1 MIDVPEAL
9 RQRVRQRIAELLAA
23 IFVVFPECQMDRI
36 GRTLFDHIAARRVFL
51 RFDTHARRKIVKVA
65 ADIGVRRIPR
75 CPSHPTDEKRRE
87 GGRTKGSVRD
97 RPFRS
102 RADRGADILRAAAR
116 HMHDAAVLHRRAF
129 RKIRGHRAR
138 EVHRHADGIVRLNS
152 VSVVCEIDV
161 VDDALSRTGLVPGDA
176 ERLLDRPDRRL
187 IESRPRCRIVD
198 MKLGSFRELRRICCR
213 RSHGHVVRCHREG
226 RDILHLRGRSRRGR
240 R

>member
-87 GGRTKGSVRD
+87 GGRTKGGVCYGSF
-97 RPFRS
+97 FRCTN
-102 RADRGADILRAAAR
+102 GFCDIFCLSIC
-116 HMHDAAVLHRRAF
+116 HMHDAATLERCIICLVCCHWLT
-129 RKIRGHRAR
+129 KIHLYRDRC
-138 EVHRHADGIVRLNS
+138 IWFNS
-152 VSVVCEIDV
+152 LTIVCEIDV
-161 VDDALSRTGLVPGDA
+161 IDS
-176 ERLLDRPDRRL
+176 
-187 IESRPRCRIVD
+187 
-198 MKLGSFRELRRICCR
+198 SFRRKSI
-213 RSHGHVVRCHREG
+213 VF
-226 RDILHLRGRSRRGR
+226 
-240 R
+240 